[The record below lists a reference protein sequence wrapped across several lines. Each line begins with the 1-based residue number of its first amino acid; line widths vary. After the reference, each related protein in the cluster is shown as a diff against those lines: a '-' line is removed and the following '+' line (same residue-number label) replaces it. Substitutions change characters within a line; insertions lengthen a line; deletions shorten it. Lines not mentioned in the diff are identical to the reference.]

1 MATLTLKNVPKDL
14 HERLRQQARSHRR
27 SLNREVIDL
36 LATAVG
42 DRPVTPEELRS
53 FVAEQEA
60 EGIWVNEEDVRRFIT
75 EGRP

>member
-1 MATLTLKNVPKDL
+1 MATLTLKNVPESL
-14 HERLRQQARSHRR
+14 HEKLRQQARRHRR

-42 DRPVTPEELRS
+42 DRPLTPAELRA
-53 FVAEQEA
+53 FVAEQES
-60 EGIWVNEEDVRRFIT
+60 EGIWIDHEDVRRLIM

>member
-1 MATLTLKNVPKDL
+1 MATLTLKNVPEEL
-14 HERLRQQARSHRR
+14 HEKLRQQARRHRR

-42 DRPVTPEELRS
+42 ERPLTPGELRA

-60 EGIWVNEEDVRRFIT
+60 EGIWVNEEEVRRFIT